1 MKKMIVA
8 ILLCVSL
15 LTVPSCS
22 LLTKIVDRSTTEDT
36 EETDDTEDTEDT
48 TEEET
53 EKTKAD
59 TTKKTEQD
67 ETKDTTKDVQPTKET
82 TGKETGTAQNG
93 DITVDEQ
100 VIVDQGGIKVTLKS
114 VDMNS
119 DWGPTLSLLLENS
132 TDKSVSVQALGSSV
146 NGIMLST
153 WFSSDIAAGKKSNEQ
168 LSYMQQDLD
177 TAGIKV
183 IKDIELY
190 FNVYDTETWDT
201 VFDTGMI
208 QITTSAD
215 PSYVQKYDASGDT
228 IFDQDGF
235 KIIVRGM
242 DMPGAYSGADV
253 YFYIENNSDKN
264 VNVSTQN
271 VSIDGFMIDPYF
283 SCEVFAGKK
292 AYATMSFME
301 EDLTKN
307 DIKTISAIDFDITV
321 FDEIT
326 WESLAE
332 AKAISVAF

>member
-1 MKKMIVA
+1 MKKVIIA

-22 LLTKIVDRSTTEDT
+22 LLSKIVDRSTTEDT

-82 TGKETGTAQNG
+82 SGKETSTAQNG

-114 VDMNS
+114 FDMNS

-153 WFSSDIAAGKKSNEQ
+153 WFYSDIAAGKKSNEQ

-177 TAGIKV
+177 IAGIKV

-190 FNVYDTETWDT
+190 FNVSDTVTYDTI
-201 VFDTGMI
+201 FDTEMI

-215 PSYVQKYDASGDT
+215 PFYVQKYDASGNT

-235 KIIVRGM
+235 KIVVKGM

-264 VNVSTQN
+264 INVSTQN

-283 SCEVFAGKK
+283 SCEVLAGKK
-292 AYATMSFME
+292 AFATMSFMDA
-301 EDLTKN
+301 DLTTN
-307 DIKTISAIDFDITV
+307 DIKTISAIDFDINIY
-321 FDEIT
+321 DEVT
-326 WESLAE
+326 WEVIAE
-332 AKAISVAF
+332 AKAISVTF